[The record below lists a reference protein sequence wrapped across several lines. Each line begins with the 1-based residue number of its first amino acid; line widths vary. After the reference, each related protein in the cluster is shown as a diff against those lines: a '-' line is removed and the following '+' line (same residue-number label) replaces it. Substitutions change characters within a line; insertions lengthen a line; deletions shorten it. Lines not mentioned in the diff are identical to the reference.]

1 MTEKGGVQSVERI
14 FQLIE
19 QLASHPAGASLQ
31 RLAQETGLA
40 KSTAHRL
47 LASLVSLGYAAQEP
61 ETGRCFGPDSIAPY
75 CRSHN
80 GVLLANHGALTWGKD
95 PEQAYM
101 RMESLEYYATVSMYT
116 GHIIGQANELTCE
129 QVDRL
134 VDTRTRLGIQSGGR
148 PVCRHAEAGEPR
160 PCECGLCNL
169 TPAALSEL
177 ICHLIATLP
186 EDVTRLLRHSS

>member
-1 MTEKGGVQSVERI
+1 MRI
-14 FQLIE
+14 
-19 QLASHPAGASLQ
+19 
-31 RLAQETGLA
+31 
-40 KSTAHRL
+40 RL
-47 LASLVSLGYAAQEP
+47 LRPPSPLPGISLSRAILPEAVVQLGVVPVANYATPGTQEV
-61 ETGRCFGPDSIAPY
+61 PDSIAPY

-186 EDVTRLLRHSS
+186 EDVIRLLRHSS

>member
-1 MTEKGGVQSVERI
+1 MQ
-14 FQLIE
+14 
-19 QLASHPAGASLQ
+19 PP
-31 RLAQETGLA
+31 AQE
-40 KSTAHRL
+40 
-47 LASLVSLGYAAQEP
+47 V
-61 ETGRCFGPDSIAPY
+61 PDSIAPY

-186 EDVTRLLRHSS
+186 EDGSACSAIPAECADPCRKTDTETKPPGQPFREAGL